1 MKRWTRRLGVFAAIA
16 VVAASAVG
24 CGEIPTCRE
33 VESEEA
39 AGSAAPISV
48 TLKDFSITPMELT
61 APASRTLTFDV
72 SNEGSSPHTSPWSPA
87 TGRRT
92 RARSRLVPARPYG
105 CRRYRREPT
114 RCFAPYRAIRI
125 SECEDR
131 SGSASRT
138 MPPSTSWRGWT

>member
-1 MKRWTRRLGVFAAIA
+1 MSGG
-16 VVAASAVG
+16 S
-24 CGEIPTCRE
+24 
-33 VESEEA
+33 SEEA

-61 APASRTLTFDV
+61 APAGRTLTFDV
-72 SNEGSSPHTSPWSPA
+72 SNEGSSPHTFAVVSGDRTQDTGEIPPGAGA
-87 TGRRT
+87 TLR
-92 RARSRLVPARPYG
+92 VPALQAGTY
-105 CRRYRREPT
+105 E
-114 RCFAPYRAIRI
+114 CFAPYRAIRI